1 MCHIRMSLRSF
12 GYFQSAMQPGETVL
26 DIGAFLGTYAIMA
39 ARWTGPLGR
48 VLAFEPSP
56 ASFQILKRHLL
67 MNNLCAPRV
76 EARCAAVGARV
87 GRHPLKQFELE
98 PYRNQIVADDADG
111 STVMVDI
118 VTVDSVCARWT
129 RVPDWIRLDVQ
140 GLEFDVLEGAREVIH
155 AGRGRLKIIAEMHPQ
170 LWPECGIQPREVD
183 ERLAA
188 LRLQARALTP
198 NDSLFGARLP
208 HDSRA
213 AMTGTT
219 RAVAEGANRF
229 RHPGIVE
236 RLADSFARLP
246 LGPSIRRQLKRIYRV
261 ALTIQT
267 GGRGLVRELPGGE
280 VIRVLPRYD
289 YITWNPDE
297 YRAFREVVRPG
308 MVLSMLAQMSA
319 HTPPCSVDG
328 LGRPVGCSRSSRQ
341 RIPSKDLRNTCN
353 SMTFPRR

>member
-1 MCHIRMSLRSF
+1 MTGNPRQLMTTALRPAYALYLRAVF
-12 GYFQSAMQPGETVL
+12 GRVGLPWSVNGEELRIDPGVRRYVPHQNEPALFRYLQSAMQPGETVL

-56 ASFQILKRHLL
+56 ASFQILQRHLL
-67 MNNLCAPRV
+67 MNNLGAPRV

-170 LWPECGIQPREVD
+170 LWPEYGIQPREVD

-188 LRLQARALTP
+188 LSLQAQGLTP
-198 NDSLFGARLP
+198 NDS
-208 HDSRA
+208 
-213 AMTGTT
+213 
-219 RAVAEGANRF
+219 
-229 RHPGIVE
+229 
-236 RLADSFARLP
+236 RLAPDSHMILEP
-246 LGPSIRRQLKRIYRV
+246 L
-261 ALTIQT
+261 
-267 GGRGLVRELPGGE
+267 
-280 VIRVLPRYD
+280 
-289 YITWNPDE
+289 
-297 YRAFREVVRPG
+297 
-308 MVLSMLAQMSA
+308 
-319 HTPPCSVDG
+319 
-328 LGRPVGCSRSSRQ
+328 
-341 RIPSKDLRNTCN
+341 
-353 SMTFPRR
+353 